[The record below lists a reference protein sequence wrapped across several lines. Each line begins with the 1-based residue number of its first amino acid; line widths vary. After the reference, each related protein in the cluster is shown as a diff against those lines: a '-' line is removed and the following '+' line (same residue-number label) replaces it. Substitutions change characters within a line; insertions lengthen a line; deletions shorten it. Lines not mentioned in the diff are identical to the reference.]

1 MDRKISRNHLNIMR
15 EYVRIHFKD
24 YYTFALRKFR
34 KFYEKLNSL
43 EESKMLTEKEIKI
56 YEEKNILNRISEF
69 NKTGKIKKRS
79 YKPRPKKVQETYKHE
94 YKNIK
99 IIFE

>member
-1 MDRKISRNHLNIMR
+1 MR

-43 EESKMLTEKEIKI
+43 EESKTLTENEIKK

-69 NKTGKIKKRS
+69 NKTGNIKKRS
-79 YKPRPKKVQETYKHE
+79 YKPRPKKVQESYKHE
-94 YKNIK
+94 YKYIK
-99 IIFE
+99 IIFD